1 MHTVVVV
8 EHQHDSVFLR
18 QACQGL
24 SDLALGLVAKNFGER
39 GWGGMIEETLD
50 VDFFRYGTFF
60 VLSAAQLI
68 DAVMCGDLRKPRTE
82 RHQLIFLVQNSIK
95 LQEDFGA
102 GILSIFGLTKKL
114 SAGL

>member
-8 EHQHDSVFLR
+8 EHQHDSVFLW
-18 QACQGL
+18 QAGQGL
-24 SDLALGLVAKNFGER
+24 SDLALCFVAKNFGER
-39 GWGGMIEETLD
+39 GRCGMIEETLN
-50 VDFFRYGTFF
+50 VDFFRYGVFLVF
-60 VLSAAQLI
+60 SAAELI

-95 LQEDFGA
+95 LQEDFSG
-102 GILSIFGLTKKL
+102 GILSVFGLTKKL

>member
-8 EHQHDSVFLR
+8 EDQDDSVFLR
-18 QACQGL
+18 QACQSL
-24 SDLALGLVAKNFGER
+24 SDLALCLVAKNFGER
-39 GWGGMIEETLD
+39 GWGGMIEETLN
-50 VDFFRYGTFF
+50 VDFFRYGVFLVF
-60 VLSAAQLI
+60 SAAELI
-68 DAVMCGDLRKPRTE
+68 DTVMCGDLRKPRTE

-95 LQEDFGA
+95 LQEDFSG